1 MVFVAV
7 FLIMLVSVFAESGFV
22 QAWGE
27 SLTELEGKTLPGALG
42 TLFGNEQINFH
53 IKLDNSNEAV
63 FGMVMENKVV
73 KSVTSSG
80 VAKPT
85 LNVYASEAV
94 IQEIVSSASP
104 PTALLNALKE
114 EKITY
119 KAVGF
124 FNKIKFAF
132 LSVFSNIAALFAS
145 EEAEVVEEKV
155 AAGDIAGGTAAD
167 STAAGACATAG
178 ACPNAGTC
186 ATAGGCSDSGAAG
199 ATTDTS
205 ACSTTVAGAVGC
217 PTAGACTTAGGCTD
231 TSATTST
238 DGTTTD
244 TTAGTTTSTDGTT
257 TDTAGNAVDTAGTDT
272 TAATDTT
279 TTAGTLTT
287 GAVADISTG
296 ETHIVKMTNEGFSK
310 SSLTINAGD
319 TVVWE
324 NVRTGSVLNKAMII
338 GVRDCRNI
346 KSKFFLPGESFSW
359 TFEEPGECVVVDGI
373 MTTQSSRIII
383 G

>member
-1 MVFVAV
+1 MKKIMVFGAV
-7 FLIMLVSVFAESGFV
+7 FLIMLCSVFAESGFV

-42 TLFGNEQINFH
+42 TLFGDEQINFH
-53 IKLDNSNEAV
+53 IELENNGEAI
-63 FGMVMENKVV
+63 FGMVMENKMV
-73 KSVTSSG
+73 KSVTSGG

-85 LNVYASEAV
+85 LNVYTTEAA

-114 EKITY
+114 KKITY

-124 FNKIKFAF
+124 LNKIKFAF
-132 LSVFSNIAALFAS
+132 LSVFSNIAALFVS
-145 EEAEVVEEKV
+145 EETEPVEEKV
-155 AAGDIAGGTAAD
+155 AAGDNAGADSGAADADTSAGAAGGTAAD
-167 STAAGACATAG
+167 STAAGAGAVAG
-178 ACPNAGTC
+178 ADGT
-186 ATAGGCSDSGAAG
+186 AAG
-199 ATTDTS
+199 ATTDTT
-205 ACSTTVAGAVGC
+205 ACTTTVAGAVS
-217 PTAGACTTAGGCTD
+217 GCTD

-244 TTAGTTTSTDGTT
+244 TAGNAV
-257 TDTAGNAVDTAGTDT
+257 DTAGNTADTAGTDT

-287 GAVADISTG
+287 GAVADIPTG
-296 ETHIVKMTNEGFSK
+296 ETHIIKMTNEGFSK
-310 SSLTINAGD
+310 SLLTINAGD

-346 KSKFFLPGESFSW
+346 KSKFYRPGESFSW